1 MQLFAIQLSIAS
13 TELCELVSSLGDKC
27 FFLKVTS
34 VALVSAYSLAWHCV
48 NTVAR
53 AVVRFFP

>member
-1 MQLFAIQLSIAS
+1 MSELHILTTISFAKNFLTS
-13 TELCELVSSLGDKC
+13 V

-53 AVVRFFP
+53 AVVRHLLH